1 MKIKFLALAAA
12 MMISTTS
19 FAQFS
24 QSKSSSSSS
33 NEISKGWNSLYV
45 QYNSIGT
52 SYSLSSFNN
61 KYEDYGDEYQK
72 AIDNSGMSDKLNAFT
87 IGYNRAI
94 NLTPSTP
101 LYLEIGAALQYAFY
115 SDEAT
120 EKDHYEEVT
129 LKYTANMLTAKVPVS
144 LLYHIDI
151 PNSDFAIEPFVG
163 IDFKYNILG
172 SAKQKLTEIE
182 EHINAGGYYPDYGN
196 SGSNYNNDDDVYEE
210 TTKINNIFDKK
221 KCNGHQA
228 NRFQAGWHVGAN
240 FVYKKAFIGI
250 SYGQDFSKFHDDI
263 DLKFNTLSATLGCRF

>member
-1 MKIKFLALAAA
+1 MKIKFLALVAA

-24 QSKSSSSSS
+24 QSKNFSNSS

-52 SYSLSSFNN
+52 SYSLSSFN
-61 KYEDYGDEYQK
+61 DRYGDEYQK
-72 AIDNSGMSDKLNAFT
+72 AIDNSGLSEKLNAFS
-87 IGYNRAI
+87 IGYNRTI
-94 NLTPSTP
+94 NLTPSAP

-115 SDEAT
+115 SDEVGQ
-120 EKDHYEEVT
+120 EVT
-129 LKYTANMLTAKVPVS
+129 LKYTGNMLTAKVPVS
-144 LLYHIDI
+144 LLYHVAI
-151 PNSDFAIEPFVG
+151 PNSDFAIEPFAG
-163 IDFKYNILG
+163 IDFKYNIIG
-172 SAKQKLTEIE
+172 TAKREVTYKYYGETKKDEDKL
-182 EHINAGGYYPDYGN
+182 D
-196 SGSNYNNDDDVYEE
+196 
-210 TTKINNIFDKK
+210 NIFDKK
-221 KCNGHQA
+221 DCDGHQA

>member
-1 MKIKFLALAAA
+1 MKIKFLALVAA

-24 QSKSSSSSS
+24 QSKNFSNSS

-52 SYSLSSFNN
+52 SYSLSSFNDR
-61 KYEDYGDEYQK
+61 YDDYGDEYQK
-72 AIDNSGMSDKLNAFT
+72 AIDNSGLSEKLNAFS

-94 NLTPSTP
+94 NLTPSAP

-115 SDEAT
+115 SDEV
-120 EKDHYEEVT
+120 DQDDYEGVT
-129 LKYTANMLTAKVPVS
+129 LKYTGNMLTAKVPVS
-144 LLYHIDI
+144 LLYHVAI
-151 PNSDFAIEPFVG
+151 PNSDFAIEPFAG
-163 IDFKYNILG
+163 IDFKYNIIG
-172 SAKQKLTEIE
+172 TAKREVTYKYYGETKKDEDKL
-182 EHINAGGYYPDYGN
+182 D
-196 SGSNYNNDDDVYEE
+196 
-210 TTKINNIFDKK
+210 NIFDKK
-221 KCNGHQA
+221 DCDGHQA

>member
-1 MKIKFLALAAA
+1 MKIKFLALVAA

-24 QSKSSSSSS
+24 QSKSSSNSS

-52 SYSLSSFNN
+52 SYSLSSFNDRD
-61 KYEDYGDEYQK
+61 KDYGDEYQK
-72 AIDNSGMSDKLNAFT
+72 AIDNSGLSDKLNAFS

-115 SDEAT
+115 SDEV
-120 EKDHYEEVT
+120 DH
-129 LKYTANMLTAKVPVS
+129 LKYTGNMLTAKVPVS
-144 LLYHIDI
+144 LLYHVAI
-151 PNSDFAIEPFVG
+151 PNSDFAIEPFAG
-163 IDFKYNILG
+163 IDFKYNIIG
-172 SAKQKLTEIE
+172 TAKREVTYKYYGETKKDEDKL
-182 EHINAGGYYPDYGN
+182 D
-196 SGSNYNNDDDVYEE
+196 
-210 TTKINNIFDKK
+210 NIFDKK
-221 KCNGHQA
+221 DCDGHQA

>member
-24 QSKSSSSSS
+24 QSKSSSNSS

-52 SYSLSSFNN
+52 SYSLSSFNDRD
-61 KYEDYGDEYQK
+61 YDYGDKYQK
-72 AIDNSGMSDKLNAFT
+72 AIDNSGLSDKLNAFS

-101 LYLEIGAALQYAFY
+101 LYLEVGAALQYAFY

-182 EHINAGGYYPDYGN
+182 EHDNMGSGYY
-196 SGSNYNNDDDVYEE
+196 DDDVYEE

-221 KCNGHQA
+221 KCDGHQA
-228 NRFQAGWHVGAN
+228 NRFQAGWYVGAN

>member
-1 MKIKFLALAAA
+1 MKIKFLALTAA

-24 QSKSSSSSS
+24 QSKNFSNSN

-52 SYSLSSFNN
+52 SYSLSSLNEGNN
-61 KYEDYGDEYQK
+61 KYGDIIQEM
-72 AIDNSGMSDKLNAFT
+72 IDDSGLSEKLNALS

-94 NLTPSTP
+94 NLTPSAP

-115 SDEAT
+115 SDEV
-120 EKDHYEEVT
+120 DLNDYYET
-129 LKYTANMLTAKVPVS
+129 KFTGSMLTAKIPVS
-144 LLYHIDI
+144 LLYHVAI
-151 PNSDFAIEPFVG
+151 PNSDFAIEPFAG
-163 IDFKYNILG
+163 IDFKYNIIG
-172 SAKQKLTEIE
+172 TAK
-182 EHINAGGYYPDYGN
+182 
-196 SGSNYNNDDDVYEE
+196 SEE
-210 TTKINNIFDKK
+210 TYKNYGETKKDEKKIDNIFDKK
-221 KCNGHQA
+221 DCDGHPA

>member
-72 AIDNSGMSDKLNAFT
+72 EIDKSGLSEKLNAFS

-115 SDEAT
+115 SDDYSE
-120 EKDHYEEVT
+120 DYENSYY
-129 LKYTANMLTAKVPVS
+129 KYYYKFTGSMLTAKVPVS
-144 LLYHIDI
+144 LLYHVAI

-163 IDFKYNILG
+163 IDFKYNIIG
-172 SAKQKLTEIE
+172 SAKVKSE
-182 EHINAGGYYPDYGN
+182 ET
-196 SGSNYNNDDDVYEE
+196 SSYNNKTRKKEE
-210 TTKINNIFDKK
+210 KVDNIFDKK
-221 KCNGHQA
+221 DCDGHPA

>member
-1 MKIKFLALAAA
+1 MKIKFLALVAA

-24 QSKSSSSSS
+24 QSKSSSNSS

-52 SYSLSSFNN
+52 SYSLSSFNDRD
-61 KYEDYGDEYQK
+61 KDYGDEYQK
-72 AIDNSGMSDKLNAFT
+72 AIDNSGLSDKLNAFS
-87 IGYNRAI
+87 IGYNHAI

-144 LLYHIDI
+144 LLYHVAI
-151 PNSDFAIEPFVG
+151 PNSDFAIEPFAG
-163 IDFKYNILG
+163 IDFKYNIIG
-172 SAKQKLTEIE
+172 TAKREVTYKYYGETKKDEDKL
-182 EHINAGGYYPDYGN
+182 D
-196 SGSNYNNDDDVYEE
+196 
-210 TTKINNIFDKK
+210 NIFDKK
-221 KCNGHQA
+221 DCDGHQA

>member
-24 QSKSSSSSS
+24 QSKNFSNSS

-52 SYSLSSFNN
+52 SYSLSSLYDE
-61 KYEDYGDEYQK
+61 KEDYGDMIQK
-72 AIDNSGMSDKLNAFT
+72 MIDDSGLSEKLNAFS

-94 NLTPSTP
+94 NLTPSAP

-115 SDEAT
+115 SDEI
-120 EKDHYEEVT
+120 DLNDYYET
-129 LKYTANMLTAKVPVS
+129 KFTGSMLTAKIPAS
-144 LLYHIDI
+144 LLYHVAI
-151 PNSDFAIEPFVG
+151 PNSDFAIEPFAG
-163 IDFKYNILG
+163 IDFKYNIIG
-172 SAKQKLTEIE
+172 TVKS
-182 EHINAGGYYPDYGN
+182 
-196 SGSNYNNDDDVYEE
+196 EE
-210 TTKINNIFDKK
+210 TYKNYGETKKDEKKIDNIFDKK
-221 KCNGHQA
+221 DCKGHPA

-240 FVYKKAFIGI
+240 FIYKKAFIGV
-250 SYGQDFSKFHDDI
+250 SYGKDFSKFHDDI

>member
-1 MKIKFLALAAA
+1 MKIKFLALVAA

-19 FAQFS
+19 FAQFAQFS
-24 QSKSSSSSS
+24 QSKSSSNSS

-52 SYSLSSFNN
+52 SYSLSSF
-61 KYEDYGDEYQK
+61 DYGDEYQK
-72 AIDNSGMSDKLNAFT
+72 AIDNSGLSDKLNAFS

-101 LYLEIGAALQYAFY
+101 LYLEVGAALQYAFY
-115 SDEAT
+115 SDEVDLDDYRET
-120 EKDHYEEVT
+120 T
-129 LKYTANMLTAKVPVS
+129 LKITGSMLTAKIPVS
-144 LLYHIDI
+144 LLYHVAI
-151 PNSDFAIEPFVG
+151 PNSDFAIEPFAG
-163 IDFKYNILG
+163 IDFKYNIIG
-172 SAKQKLTEIE
+172 TAKAKSEKT
-182 EHINAGGYYPDYGN
+182 
-196 SGSNYNNDDDVYEE
+196 YNNKTYEE
-210 TTKINNIFDKK
+210 KIDNIFDKK
-221 KCNGHQA
+221 DCGGHQA

>member
-52 SYSLSSFNN
+52 SYSLSSFNDR
-61 KYEDYGDEYQK
+61 YEDYGDEYQK
-72 AIDNSGMSDKLNAFT
+72 AIDNSGLSEKLNAFS

-94 NLTPSTP
+94 NLTPSAP
-101 LYLEIGAALQYAFY
+101 LYLEVGAALQYAFY

-172 SAKQKLTEIE
+172 SVKQKLTEIKE
-182 EHINAGGYYPDYGN
+182 YVGTGSGYY
-196 SGSNYNNDDDVYEE
+196 DDDVYEE

-221 KCNGHQA
+221 KCDGHQA

>member
-52 SYSLSSFNN
+52 SYSLSSFNDR
-61 KYEDYGDEYQK
+61 YDDYGDEYQK
-72 AIDNSGMSDKLNAFT
+72 AIDNSGLSEKLNAFS
-87 IGYNRAI
+87 IGYNRTI
-94 NLTPSTP
+94 NLTPSAP

-115 SDEAT
+115 SDEVY
-120 EKDHYEEVT
+120 H
-129 LKYTANMLTAKVPVS
+129 LKYTGNMLTAKVPVS
-144 LLYHIDI
+144 LLYHVAI
-151 PNSDFAIEPFVG
+151 PNSDFAIEPFAG
-163 IDFKYNILG
+163 IDFKYNIIG
-172 SAKQKLTEIE
+172 TAKAKSE
-182 EHINAGGYYPDYGN
+182 ET
-196 SGSNYNNDDDVYEE
+196 YNNKTYKDEE
-210 TTKINNIFDKK
+210 KIDNIFDKK
-221 KCNGHQA
+221 DCDGHQA

-263 DLKFNTLSATLGCRF
+263 DLKFKTLSATLGYRF

>member
-24 QSKSSSSSS
+24 QSKSFSNSN

-52 SYSLSSFNN
+52 SYSLSSFNG

-72 AIDNSGMSDKLNAFT
+72 AIDNSGLSEKLNAFT

-115 SDEAT
+115 SDE
-120 EKDHYEEVT
+120 EVT

-144 LLYHIDI
+144 LLYHVAI

-163 IDFKYNILG
+163 IDFKYNIIG
-172 SAKQKLTEIE
+172 TAKREVTYK
-182 EHINAGGYYPDYGN
+182 
-196 SGSNYNNDDDVYEE
+196 YNNKTYKDKD
-210 TTKINNIFDKK
+210 KIDNIFDKK
-221 KCNGHQA
+221 KCDGHPA

>member
-1 MKIKFLALAAA
+1 MKIKFLALVAA

-24 QSKSSSSSS
+24 QSKSSSNSS

-52 SYSLSSFNN
+52 SYSLSSFD
-61 KYEDYGDEYQK
+61 KGDEYQK
-72 AIDNSGMSDKLNAFT
+72 AIDNSGLSDKLNAFS

-94 NLTPSTP
+94 NVAPSIP
-101 LYLEIGAALQYAFY
+101 LYVEFGAALQYAFY
-115 SDEAT
+115 SDEAYT
-120 EKDHYEEVT
+120 N
-129 LKYTANMLTAKVPVS
+129 KYTVKYTGHILTAKVPVS
-144 LLYHIDI
+144 LLYHIAI
-151 PNSDFAIEPFVG
+151 PNSDFAFEPFAGV
-163 IDFKYNILG
+163 DFKYNISG
-172 SAKQKLTEIE
+172 SGKQKKTKEHSYRGDDPEI
-182 EHINAGGYYPDYGN
+182 D
-196 SGSNYNNDDDVYEE
+196 EE
-210 TTKINNIFDKK
+210 TTKIDNFFDKK
-221 KCNGHQA
+221 KCDGHPA